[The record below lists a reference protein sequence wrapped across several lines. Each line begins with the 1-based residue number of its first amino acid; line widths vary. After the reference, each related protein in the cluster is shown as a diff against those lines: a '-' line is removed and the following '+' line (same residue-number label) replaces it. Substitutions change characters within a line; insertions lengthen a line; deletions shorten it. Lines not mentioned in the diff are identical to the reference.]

1 MTEFNQICY
10 WDSEKEESVRELVS
24 NKISFLLVINLN
36 NRVIREIEPFNLL
49 KRLFDIGVRAIDFQ
63 KENSKIDTVAAD
75 KWLMRAY
82 DDNEGSFNLSIKC
95 FDDIRDKLINGESL
109 SSLLNNNII
118 SEAVAKQIFSEVSS
132 YTCTSDDNPISL
144 EDLIINEI
152 EGKGSILPT
161 SHLELSSTNEPGDIL
176 PLVYKFHNE
185 TVEMNMD
192 DAYNVSNLLFMNDHS
207 ELQAVLN
214 KNNKL
219 LYLPHFYKK
228 LLSDNPDKKFP
239 INLKVIEE
247 HPSENLSIPF
257 QFPNKVRYK
266 VFDSIKYGNIDLGGN
281 GIFYLC
287 LNLPSEY
294 YLTHYKEFEH
304 LLYNTDTE
312 EFESNGKIQ
321 NCLQYLINDIAE
333 NGFLKPLIFKVNR
346 NGQLR
351 GIANKCRI
359 MIARYL
365 QLPTIPAVIVSY
377 PDEGYVNSQ
386 SGNYRNLAEKYLSPY
401 LLLPE
406 IVGEDLFEDYADK
419 DTTAYKL
426 LSNLPEDLFRYL
438 ADNFLIKRKDM
449 NLTGNC
455 IKGSIFQD
463 GSYFVWRELYHDYFY
478 HNFGLFE
485 QNIEYEIIK
494 LTDILGEVEAYRP
507 KIITEAQRKTLNKFK
522 RLIDIKEVP
531 HLPMPNWNII

>member
-1 MTEFNQICY
+1 
-10 WDSEKEESVRELVS
+10 
-24 NKISFLLVINLN
+24 
-36 NRVIREIEPFNLL
+36 
-49 KRLFDIGVRAIDFQ
+49 
-63 KENSKIDTVAAD
+63 
-75 KWLMRAY
+75 
-82 DDNEGSFNLSIKC
+82 
-95 FDDIRDKLINGESL
+95 
-109 SSLLNNNII
+109 
-118 SEAVAKQIFSEVSS
+118 
-132 YTCTSDDNPISL
+132 
-144 EDLIINEI
+144 
-152 EGKGSILPT
+152 
-161 SHLELSSTNEPGDIL
+161 
-176 PLVYKFHNE
+176 
-185 TVEMNMD
+185 
-192 DAYNVSNLLFMNDHS
+192 
-207 ELQAVLN
+207 
-214 KNNKL
+214 
-219 LYLPHFYKK
+219 
-228 LLSDNPDKKFP
+228 
-239 INLKVIEE
+239 
-247 HPSENLSIPF
+247 
-257 QFPNKVRYK
+257 
-266 VFDSIKYGNIDLGGN
+266 
-281 GIFYLC
+281 
-287 LNLPSEY
+287 
-294 YLTHYKEFEH
+294 
-304 LLYNTDTE
+304 
-312 EFESNGKIQ
+312 
-321 NCLQYLINDIAE
+321 
-333 NGFLKPLIFKVNR
+333 
-346 NGQLR
+346 
-351 GIANKCRI
+351 

-406 IVGEDLFEDYADK
+406 IEGEDLFEDYADK

-531 HLPMPNWNII
+531 HLPMPNWSIV

>member
-1 MTEFNQICY
+1 M
-10 WDSEKEESVRELVS
+10 
-24 NKISFLLVINLN
+24 
-36 NRVIREIEPFNLL
+36 
-49 KRLFDIGVRAIDFQ
+49 
-63 KENSKIDTVAAD
+63 
-75 KWLMRAY
+75 
-82 DDNEGSFNLSIKC
+82 
-95 FDDIRDKLINGESL
+95 
-109 SSLLNNNII
+109 
-118 SEAVAKQIFSEVSS
+118 SS

-192 DAYNVSNLLFMNDHS
+192 DAYNVSNLLFMN

-312 EFESNGKIQ
+312 EFESNGRIQ

-359 MIARYL
+359 MVARYL

-377 PDEGYVNSQ
+377 PEEEYVNSQ
-386 SGNYRNLAEKYLSPY
+386 SGNYRNLAEKYFSPY

-406 IVGEDLFEDYADK
+406 IADE
-419 DTTAYKL
+419 
-426 LSNLPEDLFRYL
+426 N
-438 ADNFLIKRKDM
+438 
-449 NLTGNC
+449 
-455 IKGSIFQD
+455 
-463 GSYFVWRELYHDYFY
+463 
-478 HNFGLFE
+478 
-485 QNIEYEIIK
+485 
-494 LTDILGEVEAYRP
+494 YR
-507 KIITEAQRKTLNKFK
+507 I
-522 RLIDIKEVP
+522 
-531 HLPMPNWNII
+531 